1 MKILRDYMIKTKM
14 LLGCR
19 KEKKCKEEDFILQK
33 KDEISWLTAKLVS
46 L

>member
-1 MKILRDYMIKTKM
+1 MKILRDCMNKAKM
-14 LLGCR
+14 PLGCR

-33 KDEISWLTAKLVS
+33 KDETSWLTAKLVS

>member
-1 MKILRDYMIKTKM
+1 MKNLRVCMTKAKM
-14 LLGCR
+14 PLGCR

-33 KDEISWLTAKLVS
+33 KDETSWLTAKQAS